1 MSLILSLLVG
11 AGLGAVLG
19 YFGKCASGTCPLTA
33 NPWRGAIYGMVLG
46 LLFHSALARES
57 SGSAGESTANVRLVN
72 EPQFDSEIAQT
83 SRPVVVD
90 FFATWC
96 GPCKRLS
103 PVLDELAG
111 PLTNQI
117 SFLKVD
123 VDQSP
128 VLAQRFAIQ
137 GVPTLLFLRNGK
149 EVGREIGFTSKDQL
163 RARLSSLMSSDDS
176 LAQAKRLPFSSVL
189 FP

>member
-1 MSLILSLLVG
+1 MTHMSLILSMVVG

-19 YFGKCASGTCPLTA
+19 YYGKCASGTCPLTA
-33 NPWRGAIYGMVLG
+33 NPWRGAVYGMILG
-46 LLFHSALARES
+46 LLFHSALARDNA
-57 SGSAGESTANVRLVN
+57 GSAAESTANVRLVS
-72 EPQFDSEIAQT
+72 EVQYEAEIAQT

-96 GPCKRLS
+96 QPCKKLS
-103 PVLDELAG
+103 PILDELAG

-128 VLAQRFAIQ
+128 GLAQRYGIQ
-137 GVPTLLFLRNGK
+137 GVPTLLFLLDGK
-149 EVGREIGFTSKDQL
+149 VVGREVGLTSKDEL
-163 RARLSSLMSSDDS
+163 RARLSSLLSSGGS
-176 LAQAKRLPFSSVL
+176 LAEAKR
-189 FP
+189 